1 MRALQESGVT
11 FLDISH
17 HLEEIYEIC
26 KTVTVMRDGSVVA
39 DASLDDLPK
48 DMLVGAM
55 VGEAAMSTRSAD
67 HRDRRAAP
75 ENAGGLEISG
85 LTVTGHVDAINLN
98 IRRGECVGLAGLAG
112 SGKDHVAEVVAG
124 LLIYTSGEVS
134 IDGVRAPR
142 GNVEAIRAAGV
153 GFVPRDRHRATF
165 PLLSVA
171 ENLTITV
178 LDRLGLSALCR
189 LRVARPRP
197 TKRSARS
204 ESSPK
209 AVNSRSGSS
218 AAGISR
224 RRSWPAH

>member
-11 FLDISH
+11 FLYISH

-26 KTVTVMRDGSVVA
+26 KTVTVMRDGRVVA

-85 LTVTGHVDAINLN
+85 LTVAGHVDAINLN

-124 LLIYTSGEVS
+124 LLIPASGEVS
-134 IDGVRAPR
+134 IDGVRAPEETWR
-142 GNVEAIRAAGV
+142 RYARPAS
-153 GFVPRDRHRATF
+153 DSSRATVTARPSRCF
-165 PLLSVA
+165 RSPSS
-171 ENLTITV
+171 T
-178 LDRLGLSALCR
+178 DLGLSALCR
-189 LRVARPRP
+189 LRVGRPRL

-209 AVNSRSGSS
+209 AVNSRSVSP

-224 RRSWPAH
+224 RRSWRAH